1 MPASRRAIARD
12 SLDPNVAAV
21 RRFNRF
27 YTQRIGV
34 LREGW
39 GKSRFSLT
47 QSRVLYE
54 IQARD
59 NPTATEIAR
68 ELGLDAGYLSRILR
82 GFETR
87 SLIARETSEHDGRQS
102 FLSLT
107 ASGRKAY
114 APIEQYTNDE
124 VGALIAALSESGQ
137 RQLIDAMQTIETLMT
152 PEQTGVP
159 YILRPPRPGDF
170 GWVAARH
177 GVIYATEYGWD
188 ERIEALCAEIVAA
201 YVRNHDPKKECCWIA
216 ERNGVN
222 IGCVFLVKEDDET
235 ARLRLLLVDPQ
246 ARGLGIGTR
255 LVEECLRFSRR
266 AGYRRVT
273 LWTHRVLEGARK
285 IYIAAGFKLTR
296 EWTHDDFGKTLVA
309 ETWELEL

>member
-1 MPASRRAIARD
+1 
-12 SLDPNVAAV
+12 
-21 RRFNRF
+21 
-27 YTQRIGV
+27 
-34 LREGW
+34 
-39 GKSRFSLT
+39 
-47 QSRVLYE
+47 
-54 IQARD
+54 
-59 NPTATEIAR
+59 
-68 ELGLDAGYLSRILR
+68 
-82 GFETR
+82 
-87 SLIARETSEHDGRQS
+87 
-102 FLSLT
+102 
-107 ASGRKAY
+107 
-114 APIEQYTNDE
+114 
-124 VGALIAALSESGQ
+124 
-137 RQLIDAMQTIETLMT
+137 
-152 PEQTGVP
+152 
-159 YILRPPRPGDF
+159 
-170 GWVAARH
+170 VAARH